1 MLIDMINRKRCT
13 RSKEK
18 DVEAKLKDYEN
29 LKRMISRNL
38 KEPLNPTEEIRKM
51 RKKQYSI

>member
-1 MLIDMINRKRCT
+1 MINRKRCT

-38 KEPLNPTEEIRKM
+38 KEPLNPAEEIRKM
-51 RKKQYSI
+51 REKQYSI